1 MRHVHKLVNFILDFL
16 FPRPEQVISIQNMT
30 SDELIQKIPRA
41 RNLGDDGNKALFDY
55 RNKLA
60 KQAIWEIK
68 YKKNKKMA
76 AVFCEPLYEYILDE
90 LIDKAL
96 LSNFQKPIIVPIP
109 ISKNRLK
116 ERGYNQ
122 CSIIARELE
131 RIDGDS
137 NFTLCEDALKKTKDS
152 PSQTSVKNRK
162 KRLQNIKGC
171 FSVSNHEKIK
181 GSNIILI
188 DDVITTG
195 ATMNEASRIL
205 IEAGADQVICFA
217 IAH

>member
-1 MRHVHKLVNFILDFL
+1 
-16 FPRPEQVISIQNMT
+16 
-30 SDELIQKIPRA
+30 
-41 RNLGDDGNKALFDY
+41 
-55 RNKLA
+55 
-60 KQAIWEIK
+60 
-68 YKKNKKMA
+68 MA

-96 LSNFQKPIIVPIP
+96 FSNFQKPIIVPIP

>member
-1 MRHVHKLVNFILDFL
+1 M
-16 FPRPEQVISIQNMT
+16 
-30 SDELIQKIPRA
+30 
-41 RNLGDDGNKALFDY
+41 
-55 RNKLA
+55 
-60 KQAIWEIK
+60 
-68 YKKNKKMA
+68 
-76 AVFCEPLYEYILDE
+76 
-90 LIDKAL
+90 
-96 LSNFQKPIIVPIP
+96 
-109 ISKNRLK
+109 
-116 ERGYNQ
+116 
-122 CSIIARELE
+122 
-131 RIDGDS
+131 
-137 NFTLCEDALKKTKDS
+137 
-152 PSQTSVKNRK
+152 KNRK